1 MGGEA
6 VPLRRLEDSPWR
18 AASSCHQHCSPPGWG
33 VLESRPCRAW
43 IWLERT
49 YFFLSELIAYAAFG
63 RKRYDDQSYP
73 TLGLFRP
80 KIIQRLIIEAED
92 PNWSESQ
99 LAALRQGLLFEKGP
113 DKELEK
119 VPFSFRYQFLCDE
132 GTCSGHRM
140 ICTDWE
146 MGQSWRSWKS
156 KYW

>member
-1 MGGEA
+1 
-6 VPLRRLEDSPWR
+6 
-18 AASSCHQHCSPPGWG
+18 
-33 VLESRPCRAW
+33 
-43 IWLERT
+43 
-49 YFFLSELIAYAAFG
+49 
-63 RKRYDDQSYP
+63 
-73 TLGLFRP
+73 LGLFRP

-146 MGQSWRSWKS
+146 MGQSWDHGSPNIGDQREEKFRQRYETEMIEAKRHSS
-156 KYW
+156 TLISL